1 MFPHPNTVAD
11 VRTLQNQDLLRN
23 AARER
28 LAKEATRHAPS
39 PSWIEMGSAS
49 MCRLLVAMSASAATS
64 LFTRPLARAWR

>member
-11 VRTLQNQDLLRN
+11 VRTLQNRDLLRN
-23 AARER
+23 
-28 LAKEATRHAPS
+28 APS

-49 MCRLLVAMSASAATS
+49 MCRLLAAMSASAATS